1 VRKDDLLKRGSSNAK
16 WQMGES
22 HDALVSVNETKHENR
37 KQNFR
42 KGTSKFSICTIKET
56 DRKRMGARELTLK

>member
-1 VRKDDLLKRGSSNAK
+1 LKRGSSNAK
-16 WQMGES
+16 WQMGLS

-42 KGTSKFSICTIKET
+42 KRISKISNSRIKEV
-56 DRKRMGARELTLK
+56 DRRRMRRGS

>member
-1 VRKDDLLKRGSSNAK
+1 VREDNLLKRGSSNAK

-22 HDALVSVNETKHENR
+22 HDALVSVNDTKHENR

-42 KGTSKFSICTIKET
+42 KGTSKISNCRIKET
-56 DRKRMGARELTLK
+56 GRRRMGARESYLK